1 MIAFWS
7 LLNED
12 PLTGS
17 QPICSRTHGSM
28 RQSWASVTREVLSSE
43 PMKGLLSIAQSSGI
57 NSDPHQSS
65 CGSYGITNKSYRKRR
80 TLVVAAITRWG
91 TQLQMIDSVLA
102 HEERVENGRAMIRSK
117 LRKTDSDGW
126 HRVVAN
132 TSDWTLKD
140 AAV

>member
-65 CGSYGITNKSYRKRR
+65 CGSYGITNK
-80 TLVVAAITRWG
+80 LVVAAITRWG
-91 TQLQMIDSVLA
+91 TQLQMIDSVLEA
-102 HEERVENGRAMIRSK
+102 R
-117 LRKTDSDGW
+117 T
-126 HRVVAN
+126 
-132 TSDWTLKD
+132 
-140 AAV
+140 